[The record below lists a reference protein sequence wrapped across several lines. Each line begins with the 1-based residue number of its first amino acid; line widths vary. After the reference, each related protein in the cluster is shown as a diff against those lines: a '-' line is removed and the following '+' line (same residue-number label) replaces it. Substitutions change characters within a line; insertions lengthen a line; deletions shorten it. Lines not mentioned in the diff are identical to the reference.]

1 MEEARTIL
9 VVEDDRIARMAL
21 EEIFDLL
28 GYRSLMAANGEEA
41 LALYTRHAAEIGLV
55 LSDMKMPR
63 MSGLELYQK
72 LKALNPNIKMVLST
86 GFSEQ
91 ERSVPEAEGIRA
103 WIQKPYSLDRLMDV
117 VQRILDSPA

>member
-9 VVEDDRIARMAL
+9 IVEDDRVARMAL

-28 GYRSLMAANGEEA
+28 GYRSLVAASGEEA
-41 LALYTRHAAEIGLV
+41 LDLYTRHAPEIGLV

-63 MSGLELYQK
+63 MNGLELYQK
-72 LKALNPNIKMVLST
+72 LKAIDPDIKMVLST

-91 ERSVPEAEGIRA
+91 EQGTHEAEGIKA
-103 WIQKPYSLDRLMDV
+103 WIQKPYSIDRLMDV
-117 VQRILDSPA
+117 VQRVLDNPA

>member
-1 MEEARTIL
+1 MGEARTIL

-28 GYRSLMAANGEEA
+28 GYRSLVAANGEEA
-41 LALYTRHAAEIGLV
+41 LDLYTRHATEIGLV

-72 LKALNPNIKMVLST
+72 LKALDPDIKMVLST

-91 ERSVPEAEGIRA
+91 EQDAREAEGIKA

-117 VQRILDSPA
+117 VQRVLDGPA